1 MVKRRKNSWQRCNND
16 VVDRYSLTCLSY
28 RRYVSLSKTL
38 RREYRSNGIRFQ
50 LEFRSCG
57 NR

>member
-1 MVKRRKNSWQRCNND
+1 MVERRKNSWQRCNN

-38 RREYRSNGIRFQ
+38 GREYRANGIRFQ

-57 NR
+57 DR